1 MPTSSAAHRH
11 DDPVQ
16 ASIRATVDVD
26 RGQHSPA
33 NGGTPPRRARRRLAP
48 AVADPFFE
56 PQPAQRNVLP
66 DPEPLARNLARS
78 VVEILAGAREIEQI
92 TRWVTADVFT
102 HLLKRVNLAARA
114 RSARGEPA
122 RRPAVTVGSVRLSE
136 PCDGVVE
143 AVVVVHGRARSR
155 AVALRLEGFDR
166 RWRATAIHVL

>member
-1 MPTSSAAHRH
+1 MPPSSAARRR
-11 DDPVQ
+11 DDP
-16 ASIRATVDVD
+16 ITDD
-26 RGQHSPA
+26 GGQHSPA
-33 NGGTPPRRARRRLAP
+33 PAGSPPRRSGRRLTP
-48 AVADPFFE
+48 AVADAFFE
-56 PQPAQRNVLP
+56 PQPTLRSALP

-114 RSARGEPA
+114 RSARGEA
-122 RRPAVTVGSVRLSE
+122 AQRPAVSVGSVRIDE

-155 AVALRLEGFDR
+155 AVALRLEGFDH